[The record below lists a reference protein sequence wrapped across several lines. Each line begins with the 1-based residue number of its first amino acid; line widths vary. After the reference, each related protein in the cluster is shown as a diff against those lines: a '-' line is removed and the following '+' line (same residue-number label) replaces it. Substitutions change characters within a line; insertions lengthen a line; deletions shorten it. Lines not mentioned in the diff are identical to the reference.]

1 MHPQKRGV
9 AQLVAF
15 LVWDQAVA
23 GSSPVAPTSKIK
35 AADSIRVSGLNFSAT
50 FLFHRL
56 NHHTL
61 CHPDSLIVIP
71 TPLLSSRLPYCHP
84 DSLIVIPTA
93 LPPVISTMRSAW
105 RDLMR
110 FLDHARNKMSI
121 KLVFF
126 VLSTHWNRNKARS
139 MLPIIFLLLLR
150 STVFSS
156 ELRPFA
162 VISSTISQLA

>member
-1 MHPQKRGV
+1 MDFHK
-9 AQLVAF
+9 
-15 LVWDQAVA
+15 
-23 GSSPVAPTSKIK
+23 PVALLS
-35 AADSIRVSGLNFSAT
+35 
-50 FLFHRL
+50 HRL
-56 NHHTL
+56 
-61 CHPDSLIVIP
+61 PIKRPLIRQESAALIFQQLFYSTALII
-71 TPLLSSRLPYCHP
+71 TPS
-84 DSLIVIPTA
+84 VIPTA
-93 LPPVISTMRSAW
+93 LPPVISTKRSAW

-110 FLDHARNKMSI
+110 FLDHARNKVSI
-121 KLVFF
+121 KLVLF

>member
-1 MHPQKRGV
+1 MDFHK
-9 AQLVAF
+9 
-15 LVWDQAVA
+15 
-23 GSSPVAPTSKIK
+23 PVALLSPRLPIK
-35 AADSIRVSGLNFSAT
+35 RPLIRQESAALIFQQ
-50 FLFHRL
+50 LFYS
-56 NHHTL
+56 TA
-61 CHPDSLIVIP
+61 LIITPSVIP
-71 TPLLSSRLPYCHP
+71 TA
-84 DSLIVIPTA
+84 LIVIPTA
-93 LPPVISTMRSAW
+93 LPPVISTKRSAW

-110 FLDHARNKMSI
+110 FLDYARNKVSI

>member
-1 MHPQKRGV
+1 MDFHK
-9 AQLVAF
+9 
-15 LVWDQAVA
+15 
-23 GSSPVAPTSKIK
+23 PVALLSPRLPIKRPLIRQESAALIFQQLFYSTALIITPSVIPT
-35 AADSIRVSGLNFSAT
+35 A
-50 FLFHRL
+50 
-56 NHHTL
+56 
-61 CHPDSLIVIP
+61 LIVIP
-71 TPLLSSRLPYCHP
+71 TA
-84 DSLIVIPTA
+84 LIVIPTA
-93 LPPVISTMRSAW
+93 LPPVISTKRSAW

-110 FLDHARNKMSI
+110 FLDYARNKVSI